1 MAYIDYVPESEIAP
15 EQRVADTDNIIQVH
29 CMHPEVMRLHYELYL
44 RLMHKAGPLS
54 RVQRE
59 MVAIVV
65 SVENG
70 CHY

>member
-1 MAYIDYVPESEIAP
+1 MAFIDYVPESDIAP
-15 EQRVADTDNIIQVH
+15 EQRVADKDNIIQVH
-29 CMHPEVMRLHYELYL
+29 RAHPEVMQLHYELYL
-44 RLMHKAGPLS
+44 ELMHKPGPLS

-59 MVAIVV
+59 MVAVVV